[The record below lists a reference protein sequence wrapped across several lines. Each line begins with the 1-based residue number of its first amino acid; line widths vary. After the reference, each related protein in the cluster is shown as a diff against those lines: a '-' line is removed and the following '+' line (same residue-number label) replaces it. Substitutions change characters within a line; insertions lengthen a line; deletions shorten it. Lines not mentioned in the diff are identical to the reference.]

1 MNILGF
7 HKLSLVDY
15 PQELCSIIFTGGC
28 NFHCSYCHNKDI
40 VNKCN
45 EPIDEELLEKT
56 LLNRKKYVSS
66 LCISGGEPTLQY
78 DLMEFIQKYR
88 YHGFKIKLDTNG
100 SNPGMLE
107 KLLNNKLL
115 DYVAMDIK
123 TDILHYEDITGI
135 SGYEEQVLASVELL
149 KNSNVDYEFR
159 TTFVKELMNKES
171 IKGLK
176 KLVQNSNRFVLQT
189 VKLDGEVLCS
199 DVQMTSFNKEEM
211 ESLKKEFTPIVKD
224 IRLNI

>member
-28 NFHCSYCHNKDI
+28 NFHCPYCHNKDI
-40 VNKCN
+40 VNKN
-45 EPIDEELLEKT
+45 MDPIDEKVLEKT

-66 LCISGGEPTLQY
+66 LCISGGEPTLQN
-78 DLMEFIQKYR
+78 DLMVFIQKYR
-88 YHGFKIKLDTNG
+88 GHGFKIKLDTNG
-100 SNPGMLE
+100 SNPGVLK
-107 KLLNNKLL
+107 KLLDNKLL

-123 TDILHYEDITGI
+123 TDILHYEDVIDI
-135 SGYEEQVLASVELL
+135 SGYEEQVLTSIELL
-149 KNSNVDYEFR
+149 KNSNIDYEFR
-159 TTFVKELMNKES
+159 TTFVKELMTRES

-176 KLVQNSNRFVLQT
+176 KLVQSSNRFVLQT

-199 DVQMTSFNKEEM
+199 DVQMSSFTREEM
-211 ESLKKEFTPIVKD
+211 EELKEEFTSIVKD
-224 IRLNI
+224 VRLNI